1 MKNLSGNNPSLMTTL
16 NDLLLLEMSRRN
28 TDMVADM
35 VLQRPVLFDE
45 LVEIF
50 LSDKEP
56 DNRRAGWV
64 ADIVAEQ
71 HPELLAPYLD
81 RIAGSLPSLK
91 HDGLKRH
98 ALRMLARSPLPGPM
112 VLGSLINVCFEWLIS
127 PTIATAPKIFC
138 MQLMYRVSETEPD
151 LKKELAD
158 SIEWRMAEET
168 PGFRNC
174 GSKILKKL
182 YKEIHTN

>member
-1 MKNLSGNNPSLMTTL
+1 MTTL

-35 VLQRPVLFDE
+35 ILQRPLLFDE
-45 LVEIF
+45 LIVIF
-50 LSDKEP
+50 LSDKDP

-64 ADIVAEQ
+64 IDIVAEQ
-71 HPELLAPYLD
+71 HPEFLTPYLD
-81 RIAGSLPSLK
+81 RIAGSLHTFK
-91 HDGLKRH
+91 HDALKRH
-98 ALRMLARSPLPGPM
+98 ALRMLARSPLPGPT
-112 VLGSLINVCFEWLIS
+112 VLGSLINICFDWLIS

-138 MQLMYRVSETEPD
+138 MQLMYRISEIEPD

-168 PGFRNC
+168 PGFKNC
-174 GSKILKKL
+174 GSKILKTL
-182 YKEIHTN
+182 YKEIHANK